1 MNRTDDAARGLRRRR
16 RARYD
21 MREREAEE
29 DRRRLRRWVGL
40 AAASLSV
47 LFLIVV
53 SAAVPCADSGSLSC
67 VAAYADDA
75 AAAEAGCTADMVWP
89 VRDTVVTATFD
100 GPTQPWLPGHRGVD
114 LAAGPGTE
122 LLAPADGVIA
132 FAGKVGGKSVVSI
145 RHGTLTSTF
154 EPAVTD
160 LRVGA
165 PVARGEPFGETG
177 GVSDH
182 CGDSCVHWGVKRGSD
197 AYEDPQ
203 SKTSARKIALKPVA

>member
-1 MNRTDDAARGLRRRR
+1 MNGLDDATRGLRRRR
-16 RARYD
+16 RVRD
-21 MREREAEE
+21 GMREREAEE
-29 DRRRLRRWVGL
+29 HRRRLRRWIGL
-40 AAASLSV
+40 AAASLSS
-47 LFLIVV
+47 LFLIVML
-53 SAAVPCADSGSLSC
+53 AMPCTDYGLLPC
-67 VAAYADDA
+67 GVAYADDA
-75 AAAEAGCTADMVWP
+75 DAAGAGCAADMVWP
-89 VRDTVVTATFD
+89 VRDVDVTAVFD
-100 GPTQPWLPGHRGVD
+100 GPVQPWLPGHRGVD
-114 LAAGPGTE
+114 LEAGTGTE

-132 FAGKVGGKSVVSI
+132 FAGRVGGKSVVSI

-160 LRVGA
+160 LRMGA

-177 GVSDH
+177 GASDH